1 MYRALAEVVE
11 SAVNAAALEG
21 RARNCDRATN
31 VTPSD
36 QPVHGVWDAQVDIVI
51 LCRSVLVA

>member
-11 SAVNAAALEG
+11 SAVNAAALE
-21 RARNCDRATN
+21 RPRPHCDRATK
-31 VTPSD
+31 VTRSD
-36 QPVHGVWDAQVDIVI
+36 EPVHEVWDAQVDIVI